1 MSCLAL
7 ALQPANGSDILLQTR
22 EWFPPARAL
31 IALSYFRQTRQAF
44 ASSKQQQH
52 QQQQQSSNQKQKQAS
67 SSSSSSAADPD
78 DAAAA
83 EFVGDDPLAASN
95 GQVIVGVESKYRVVY
110 RLVNSIYILG
120 VTVADHDNSVNV
132 FECIHIVNQAVSVI
146 VTACRGVEVTPE
158 KLGRKYAEVYM
169 ALDIVLRGVSNIR
182 LAAML
187 GAMHGD
193 GIAKMVHSA
202 LDTEN
207 KIRGGDS
214 WKSVESH
221 AAEHQASVHAFSNA
235 RFELPQETISAGDE
249 LAASLAPVV
258 QESELLKEEPE
269 PENKDPFAAS
279 ETMNKEKELV
289 GGFKKTKDPSSTDLT
304 LALAGLEVTTL
315 PPAEATQSTH
325 INVEGFEGQYGG
337 IEFSN
342 EQATIGETFESF
354 SDAWGG
360 GLDPSEFMGPK
371 KIQKK
376 EGLGGL
382 ELLHTSDPKAVEG
395 KDGGNIDNLAKKP
408 EMKGPEMY
416 ISEEIRT
423 EFRESL
429 LARVGLMGVIYLK
442 TMPPKG
448 SGEEKETEF
457 SFRVEG
463 TSAVK
468 RFAMQ
473 SSQISSLGNG
483 LFHVRTAPSEEPIPI
498 LKYSLQPKLAP
509 LPLRVRMVKRIS
521 GTLLSLMIQYV
532 SNPEL
537 PYPLKNVDFILKLP
551 VDPTL
556 LKVSPNAILNRT
568 DRELKWQI
576 PEIPLSG
583 TPGRLRARMPIDS
596 DNGEEEPDIICYVK
610 FSVQGSTSLSGISL
624 RAAAEGNTDFYEVDH
639 RYETGVY
646 MCN

>member
-31 IALSYFRQTRQAF
+31 IALSYFRQMRQAL
-44 ASSKQQQH
+44 ASSKQQH
-52 QQQQQSSNQKQKQAS
+52 QQQSNQKQNQAS
-67 SSSSSSAADPD
+67 SSSSSSSVADPD
-78 DAAAA
+78 DATAA

-120 VTVADHDNSVNV
+120 VTVADHDNSINV

-207 KIRGGDS
+207 KIRGADS
-214 WKSVESH
+214 WMAVESH
-221 AAEHQASVHAFSNA
+221 AAEHQASVNAFSNA
-235 RFELPQETISAGDE
+235 RFELPPETVAAGDE
-249 LAASLAPVV
+249 FAASLAPVV
-258 QESELLKEEPE
+258 PESEQLKEEPE

-279 ETMNKEKELV
+279 ETINKEKELV

-395 KDGGNIDNLAKKP
+395 KDGVNIDNLVKKP

-429 LARVGLMGVIYLK
+429 LARVGVMGVIYLK

-463 TSAVK
+463 TTAVK

-473 SSQISSLGNG
+473 SSRISSLGNG

-498 LKYSLQPKLAP
+498 LKYSLQPKLTP

-532 SNPEL
+532 SNPDL
-537 PYPLKNVDFILKLP
+537 PQPLKNVDFILKLP

-556 LKVSPNAILNRT
+556 LKVSPKAILNRT

-576 PEIPLSG
+576 PEIPLNGS
-583 TPGRLRARMPIDS
+583 PGRLRARMPIDS
-596 DNGEEEPDIICYVK
+596 DNSEEEPEIICYVK
-610 FSVQGSTSLSGISL
+610 FSVQGNTSLSGMSL
-624 RAAAEGNTDFYEVDH
+624 RAAAEGNTDFFEVDH

>member
-31 IALSYFRQTRQAF
+31 IALSYFRQMRQAL
-44 ASSKQQQH
+44 ASSKQQH
-52 QQQQQSSNQKQKQAS
+52 QQLSNQKHNQAS
-67 SSSSSSAADPD
+67 SSSSSSSVADPD

-120 VTVADHDNSVNV
+120 VTVADHDNSINV

-207 KIRGGDS
+207 KIRGADS
-214 WKSVESH
+214 WMAVESH
-221 AAEHQASVHAFSNA
+221 AAEHQASVNAFSNA
-235 RFELPQETISAGDE
+235 RFELPAETLAAGDE

-258 QESELLKEEPE
+258 QESEILKEEPE

-279 ETMNKEKELV
+279 ETINKEKELV

-395 KDGGNIDNLAKKP
+395 KDGGNLDNLVKKP

-473 SSQISSLGNG
+473 SSRISSLGDG
-483 LFHVRTAPSEEPIPI
+483 LFHVRTPPSEEPIPI
-498 LKYSLQPKLAP
+498 LKYSLQPKLTP

-532 SNPEL
+532 SNPDL
-537 PYPLKNVDFILKLP
+537 PQPLKNVDFILKLP

-556 LKVSPNAILNRT
+556 LKVSPKALLNRT

-576 PEIPLSG
+576 PEIPLNG

-596 DNGEEEPDIICYVK
+596 DNGEEEPEIICYVK
-610 FSVQGSTSLSGISL
+610 FSVQGNTSLSGISL
-624 RAAAEGNTDFYEVDH
+624 RAAADGNTDFYEVDH